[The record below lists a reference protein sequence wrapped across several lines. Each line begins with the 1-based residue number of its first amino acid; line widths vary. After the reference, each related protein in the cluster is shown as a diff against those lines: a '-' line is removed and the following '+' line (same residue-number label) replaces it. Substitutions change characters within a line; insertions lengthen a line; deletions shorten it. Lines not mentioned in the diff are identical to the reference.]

1 MSTRISAPLL
11 TVIATPLTGRRDL
24 AQSRAIEDY
33 VTGPWSPIQL
43 LKRGPEM
50 ATIDVTD
57 ENFQEVTGRDGIV
70 ILDFWATWC
79 GACRAFAPV
88 YEAASEEH
96 PDIVFGKVD
105 TEAAAQLSSEI
116 GIRALPTV
124 AVYRDSIRVFFQA
137 GALPKPALADL
148 IAQVRGL
155 DMEQV
160 RAELDNHQHEPGHV
174 HA

>member
-1 MSTRISAPLL
+1 
-11 TVIATPLTGRRDL
+11 
-24 AQSRAIEDY
+24 
-33 VTGPWSPIQL
+33 
-43 LKRGPEM
+43 M

-57 ENFQEVTGRDGIV
+57 ENFQEITGRDGIV

-79 GACRAFAPV
+79 GACKAFAPV

-96 PDIVFGKVD
+96 SDVVFGKVD
-105 TEAAAQLSSEI
+105 TEAATQLSHAT

-137 GALPKPALADL
+137 GALPKPALEDL
-148 IAQVRGL
+148 IAQVRAL

-160 RAELDNHQHEPGHV
+160 RAELESHAHEPGHV
-174 HA
+174 HS

>member
-1 MSTRISAPLL
+1 M
-11 TVIATPLTGRRDL
+11 
-24 AQSRAIEDY
+24 
-33 VTGPWSPIQL
+33 
-43 LKRGPEM
+43 
-50 ATIDVTD
+50 
-57 ENFQEVTGRDGIV
+57 

>member
-1 MSTRISAPLL
+1 
-11 TVIATPLTGRRDL
+11 
-24 AQSRAIEDY
+24 
-33 VTGPWSPIQL
+33 
-43 LKRGPEM
+43 M
-50 ATIDVTD
+50 ATIEVTD
-57 ENFQEVTGRDGIV
+57 ENFQEITGRDGIV

-96 PDIVFGKVD
+96 SDIVFGKVD
-105 TEAAAQLSSEI
+105 TEAATQLSHAT

-137 GALPKPALADL
+137 GALPKPALEDL
-148 IAQVRGL
+148 IAQVRAL

-160 RAELDNHQHEPGHV
+160 RAELDKHAHEPGHV
-174 HA
+174 HS

>member
-1 MSTRISAPLL
+1 MDVAINILPAQRHSRSTPRPL
-11 TVIATPLTGRRDL
+11 RRWI
-24 AQSRAIEDY
+24 R
-33 VTGPWSPIQL
+33 
-43 LKRGPEM
+43 
-50 ATIDVTD
+50 
-57 ENFQEVTGRDGIV
+57 
-70 ILDFWATWC
+70 
-79 GACRAFAPV
+79 
-88 YEAASEEH
+88 
-96 PDIVFGKVD
+96 
-105 TEAAAQLSSEI
+105 AQLSSEI

>member
-1 MSTRISAPLL
+1 MTVVAL
-11 TVIATPLTGRRDL
+11 TDQSFVSVVATTEL
-24 AQSRAIEDY
+24 
-33 VTGPWSPIQL
+33 V
-43 LKRGPEM
+43 
-50 ATIDVTD
+50 V
-57 ENFQEVTGRDGIV
+57 V
-70 ILDFWATWC
+70 DFWATWC

-124 AVYRDSIRVFFQA
+124 AVYRDSIRVFIQA
-137 GALPKPALADL
+137 GALPKPALEDL

>member
-1 MSTRISAPLL
+1 
-11 TVIATPLTGRRDL
+11 
-24 AQSRAIEDY
+24 
-33 VTGPWSPIQL
+33 
-43 LKRGPEM
+43 M
-50 ATIDVTD
+50 ATIEVTD

-124 AVYRDSIRVFFQA
+124 AVYRDSIRVFIQA
-137 GALPKPALADL
+137 GALPKPALEDL

-160 RAELDNHQHEPGHV
+160 LSLIHI
-174 HA
+174 